1 MGMYLLSLRWRE
13 IRYAGDEIFSGVRL
27 APMPLFTLPV
37 HVYWNRMA
45 NWQSTSPAKLWEAH
59 LWARCGARHHTWTQ
73 TTRTGKFCNW
83 PHDRCC
89 WSEYIGCIQ
98 QTPGLLHHHDAR
110 TGNASL
116 PANRVMQVRCI
127 TSFGLCICPR
137 SLRFLLPPP
146 SSPLRLSRLRE
157 CVQYTPK
164 STQVGR
170 SLPFKQDIEAVC
182 GGGTVRLYYCHRLT
196 GLLGTTGSGWC
207 LQITSF
213 VMSIKHIHVCVE
225 LLDLIS

>member
-45 NWQSTSPAKLWEAH
+45 NWQSTSQAKLWEAH

-146 SSPLRLSRLRE
+146 LLLPSVSLDFENVYNTHLNPPRSEGLCHSNKILRLFAGGERATLLLSPPYWPFGNNRGQDGAFKSHPLSCQSNTFM
-157 CVQYTPK
+157 CV
-164 STQVGR
+164 
-170 SLPFKQDIEAVC
+170 
-182 GGGTVRLYYCHRLT
+182 
-196 GLLGTTGSGWC
+196 
-207 LQITSF
+207 
-213 VMSIKHIHVCVE
+213 
-225 LLDLIS
+225 